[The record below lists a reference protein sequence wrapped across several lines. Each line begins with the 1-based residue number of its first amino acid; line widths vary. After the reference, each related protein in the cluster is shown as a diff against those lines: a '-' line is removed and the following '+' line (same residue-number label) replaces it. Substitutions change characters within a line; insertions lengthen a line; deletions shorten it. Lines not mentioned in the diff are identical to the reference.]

1 MEPATAALIARAAIA
16 AGTNKKVWT
25 GIASVLAA
33 LCLPVILAVMCY
45 ISIASGGT
53 EHNRAAVHLA
63 FDGGEAPDGMPA
75 DYQAYVRQM
84 QESFAELDAILDD
97 IDGMTEGEVC
107 DRYLVK
113 SVFYSLYFGA
123 DRVRLETDDYK
134 KFADCFVDYEERTQN
149 IEQEDGTV
157 TLEKYTVAVAIGDK
171 TKIFQKLASDY
182 GVTATYEQQSNA
194 VNVWYVA
201 KYDTAAPTEGDE
213 FSDWGG
219 WNGAGAIPVYD
230 LPANGNGSDIV
241 QLALS
246 RLGHPYSQALRG
258 TGNYVDCSYLTLW
271 CYRQIGI
278 SLPGTAAEQGGKTV
292 EELLKS
298 HLDKSYEKNVP
309 AQVRKFVESRMETPQ
324 ETANQEEESQ
334 RTGGTRQ
341 QRASGRRS
349 RETQNQEEQPREPV
363 PETVEETAENTMS
376 MGM

>member
-1 MEPATAALIARAAIA
+1 MESATAALIARAAIA

-53 EHNRAAVHLA
+53 EHNRAAVYLA

-97 IDGMTEGEVC
+97 IDGMTEGELC

-149 IEQEDGTV
+149 VEQEDGTV

-213 FSDWGG
+213 FSDWSG
-219 WNGAGAIPVYD
+219 WNGAGDIPVYD

-278 SLPGTAAEQGGKTV
+278 SLPGTAAEQGRYMVEHNLTVAKESLQPGDLVFWSHKPNGRYMNIMHVGIYAGDGMVVDASYSKGKV
-292 EELLKS
+292 VYRPLFDN
-298 HLDKSYEKNVP
+298 DK
-309 AQVRKFVESRMETPQ
+309 QVLYGRPQ
-324 ETANQEEESQ
+324 
-334 RTGGTRQ
+334 
-341 QRASGRRS
+341 
-349 RETQNQEEQPREPV
+349 
-363 PETVEETAENTMS
+363 
-376 MGM
+376 

>member
-63 FDGGEAPDGMPA
+63 FDG
-75 DYQAYVRQM
+75 
-84 QESFAELDAILDD
+84 
-97 IDGMTEGEVC
+97 GEVC

-201 KYDTAAPTEGDE
+201 KYDTVAPTEGDE

-219 WNGAGAIPVYD
+219 WNGAGDIPVYD

-278 SLPGTAAEQGGKTV
+278 SLPGTAAEQGRYMVEQNLTV
-292 EELLKS
+292 AKESLQPGDLVFWS
-298 HLDKSYEKNVP
+298 HKPNGRYMNITHVGIYAGDGMVVDASYSKGNVVYRPLFDNDK
-309 AQVRKFVESRMETPQ
+309 QVLYGRPQ
-324 ETANQEEESQ
+324 
-334 RTGGTRQ
+334 
-341 QRASGRRS
+341 
-349 RETQNQEEQPREPV
+349 
-363 PETVEETAENTMS
+363 
-376 MGM
+376 